1 MSDSESSSSSSSAAS
16 TTSSSSVDSNVS
28 NEENK
33 PQEMEIE
40 VTPNN
45 EIAAVSVKETKS
57 KKEKKQFAK
66 KEPRQEEEKVDPK
79 IAALEAAYRQA
90 LLEFKADKTNKDLRR
105 AKTAAKRAWD
115 EAVLASAKDGD
126 EPLTCRDCS
135 QMFLFTVQ
143 EQKKYRKHQW
153 DHLPFRC
160 KTCSKESRERLED
173 RSSRDSKQK
182 QMCYA
187 FQNGKCPF
195 GDRCKFSHAPK
206 GKKKSEDEDNKKR
219 RNRSEN
225 DDNDKNEE
233 TEANKKVKKEI
244 THVAL
249 CKWGTKCTMKKCRF
263 RHECEPT
270 QDTKNSPS
278 EPAEVCKD
286 ATKSESS
293 SALESK
299 SLSSSDK
306 KVKKTVVKAMKKAFE
321 KSKSTELK
329 LKELRKLVQAKIEKK
344 DISIGKS
351 ELKNILKEAISEEK
365 TMSADGKTVKIQN

>member
-1 MSDSESSSSSSSAAS
+1 
-16 TTSSSSVDSNVS
+16 
-28 NEENK
+28 
-33 PQEMEIE
+33 MEIE

-45 EIAAVSVKETKS
+45 RSVVSVKETKNTKGKKKFS
-57 KKEKKQFAK
+57 KKESKK
-66 KEPRQEEEKVDPK
+66 EEEKVDPK

-105 AKTAAKRAWD
+105 AKTAAKKAWD

-143 EQKKYRKHQW
+143 EQKKYRKHKW
-153 DHLPFRC
+153 DHLPLRC
-160 KTCSKESRERLED
+160 KTCSKQSRERLED

-219 RNRSEN
+219 KNGSEN
-225 DDNDKNEE
+225 DDSEKDEKSEP
-233 TEANKKVKKEI
+233 NKKVKKEI
-244 THVAL
+244 LHVAL

-263 RHECEPT
+263 RHEGEPT
-270 QDTKNSPS
+270 S
-278 EPAEVCKD
+278 EPVGVCKD
-286 ATKSESS
+286 TTKSESS
-293 SALESK
+293 PALESK

-329 LKELRKLVQAKIEKK
+329 LKELRKLVQARIEKK

-351 ELKNILKEAISEEK
+351 DLKNILREAISEEK

>member
-1 MSDSESSSSSSSAAS
+1 MSDSESS
-16 TTSSSSVDSNVS
+16 TTSSSSVASNVS
-28 NEENK
+28 KEENK
-33 PQEMEIE
+33 PQNMEIE
-40 VTPNN
+40 VTPRND
-45 EIAAVSVKETKS
+45 IAAVSVQETKV
-57 KKEKKQFAK
+57 KKENNQFSE
-66 KEPRQEEEKVDPK
+66 KESKEEEEEKVDPK

-135 QMFLFTVQ
+135 QLFLFTVQ

-153 DHLPFRC
+153 DHLPLRC
-160 KTCSKESRERLED
+160 KTCSKQSRERLED

-219 RNRSEN
+219 KNEN

-233 TEANKKVKKEI
+233 SETNKKVKKEI

-249 CKWGTKCTMKKCRF
+249 CKWGIKCTMKKCRF
-263 RHECEPT
+263 RHEGEPA
-270 QDTKNSPS
+270 QDTKKSPS
-278 EPAEVCKD
+278 EPVEVYKD

-293 SALESK
+293 S
-299 SLSSSDK
+299 DK
-306 KVKKTVVKAMKKAFE
+306 KVKKIVVKAMKKAFE

-329 LKELRKLVQAKIEKK
+329 LKELRKIVQAKIEKK

-351 ELKNILKEAISEEK
+351 ELKNMLKEAISQDK
-365 TMSADGKTVKIQN
+365 TISADGKIVKIQN